1 MKKQKTDVLYITT
14 IILITIVTFC
24 MIVSTLLK

>member
-1 MKKQKTDVLYITT
+1 MKKQKTDVIFILSVV
-14 IILITIVTFC
+14 LITIFTFC